1 MDVYISLLVWWVPV
15 VAIAALLQAL
25 GRGTVTW
32 AWILAAIAAFALY
45 STAIFHAP
53 SIPGMPDLEGL
64 QYNWIG
70 KVAAILTTLVMMAV
84 AMRVSPAITRE
95 TLGLT
100 LRQNE
105 GSLRPALVA
114 TAAMV
119 AIQIA
124 LQLAFGG
131 DNEPP
136 GTETLIY
143 QAIVPGVDEEL
154 LFRGLLLAF
163 VAAALANWQHCWRW
177 AGVFVTLVFAL
188 GHSLFF
194 AVEGVQFAPDAL
206 IYVAILGA
214 LMMYIR
220 LRTGS
225 ILMPLIAHNLTNV
238 VGQLV

>member
-15 VAIAALLQAL
+15 VVVAALLQAI
-25 GRGTVTW
+25 GRGKVGW
-32 AWILAAIAAFALY
+32 AFTFAAIIAFALY

-53 SIPGMPDLEGL
+53 SIPGMPELEGL

-70 KVAAILTTLVMMAV
+70 KIAAILTTLAMMFV

-100 LRQNE
+100 LKQNE
-105 GSLRPALVA
+105 GSLRPALIA

-119 AIQIA
+119 AIQVA

-131 DNEPP
+131 GGEPP
-136 GTETLIY
+136 STETLVY
-143 QAIVPGVDEEL
+143 QAIIPGVDEEL
-154 LFRGLLLAF
+154 LFRGLLLAL
-163 VAAALANWQHCWRW
+163 VAAALSTWQHGWRW
-177 AGVFVTLVFAL
+177 AGAFVTLVFAL
-188 GHSLFF
+188 GHSLLF
-194 AVEGVQFAPDAL
+194 AAEGVQFAPDAL

-225 ILMPLIAHNLTNV
+225 ILIPLIAHNLTNL
-238 VGQLV
+238 VGQLL